1 MVGAHANKYIM
12 AEETQ
17 ITKKPASIKEL
28 IGGEQFKQ
36 QLALALPSHMTPDRF
51 SRIALTAMQRT
62 PKLLDCTQ
70 ASLFKCLLD
79 LSAAGLEP
87 DGRRAY
93 LIPYGNECTLILSY
107 MGLIELVRRSGDVSS
122 IRSELVCE
130 NDEFSWENGKVTHKV
145 DWRKPRG
152 EVQAVYAE
160 AILKSGETQTATMT
174 KEEVDSIRKRSKS
187 GSSGPWAT
195 DYGEMAKKT
204 SIRRLCKL
212 LPLSSEITEHIDK
225 DSDVALERDV
235 TPVPQAAL
243 KLPSQSEEKPD
254 DYVAE

>member
-1 MVGAHANKYIM
+1 MS
-12 AEETQ
+12 EETKLA
-17 ITKKPASIKEL
+17 TKQPSLRELLSGDKFKE
-28 IGGEQFKQ
+28 QV
-36 QLALALPSHMTPDRF
+36 ALALPKHMTPERF
-51 SRIALTAMQRT
+51 SRIALTALQRT
-62 PKLLDCTQ
+62 PKLQDCTQ

-93 LIPYGNECTLILSY
+93 LIPYGTECTLILSY
-107 MGLIELVRRSGDVSS
+107 MGMIELVRRSGDVVS

-152 EVQAVYAE
+152 EIQAVYAE
-160 AILKSGETQTATMT
+160 AVLKSGETQTATMT
-174 KEEVDSIRKRSKS
+174 KDEVDAIRKRSRS
-187 GSSGPWAT
+187 GSSGPWVT

-204 SIRRLCKL
+204 SLRRLCKL
-212 LPLSSEITEHIDK
+212 LPLSSEIAEHIDK
-225 DSDVALERDV
+225 DNDVALERDV

-243 KLPSQSEEKPD
+243 KLPSQEVQQEDSK
-254 DYVAE
+254 